1 MASKWVEIR
10 DAALEALKQGAVE
23 VGEETKQ
30 KFFTNFIES
39 GVPVV
44 EAYAEQFKMT
54 VSAQAAKESGWCK
67 IRDAVLIPFAVD
79 LSLLVGKKILSMVA
93 GQTATTAA

>member
-30 KFFTNFIES
+30 KFLTNFIES
-39 GVPVV
+39 GIPVV
-44 EAYAEQFKMT
+44 EAYA
-54 VSAQAAKESGWCK
+54 
-67 IRDAVLIPFAVD
+67 
-79 LSLLVGKKILSMVA
+79 
-93 GQTATTAA
+93 

>member
-30 KFFTNFIES
+30 KFLTNFIES
-39 GVPVV
+39 GIPVV
-44 EAYAEQFKMT
+44 EAYAEQFKMA
-54 VSAQAAKESGWCK
+54 VSSQATEESGWCK
-67 IRDAVLIPFAVD
+67 IRDTVVIPFAVD

-93 GQTATTAA
+93 GQTAA

>member
-1 MASKWVEIR
+1 MASKGVEIR

-30 KFFTNFIES
+30 KFLTNFIES
-39 GVPVV
+39 GIPVV
-44 EAYAEQFKMT
+44 EAYAEQFKMA
-54 VSAQAAKESGWCK
+54 VSAQATEESGWCK
-67 IRDAVLIPFAVD
+67 IRDAVVIPFAVD

-93 GQTATTAA
+93 GQTAA

>member
-39 GVPVV
+39 GVPVSKLTRNSSRRPSLHRR
-44 EAYAEQFKMT
+44 QRK
-54 VSAQAAKESGWCK
+54 AAGA
-67 IRDAVLIPFAVD
+67 RFAMR
-79 LSLLVGKKILSMVA
+79 S
-93 GQTATTAA
+93 